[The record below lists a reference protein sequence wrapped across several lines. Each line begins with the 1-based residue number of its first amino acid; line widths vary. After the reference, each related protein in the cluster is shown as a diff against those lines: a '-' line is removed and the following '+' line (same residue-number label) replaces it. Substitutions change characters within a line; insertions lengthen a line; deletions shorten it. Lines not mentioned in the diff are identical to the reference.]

1 MTIAHVL
8 VVVTTVFTVVQ
19 FILVY
24 NLCMYLVAYSPVFR
38 HVVSSI
44 VLYPLSV
51 IVFSFLFIMCCFL
64 SVSSLCLPVN
74 LSAIGSPGGVG
85 RGGGR
90 ISPVGPA
97 RMSFSHVDLF
107 TRFFS
112 PRAPD
117 VQCRPSALYHPSRSL
132 VMLRPP

>member
-1 MTIAHVL
+1 MYVSGGLFTDLSLCCVINCPVS
-8 VVVTTVFTVVQ
+8 VVSDYVVSAICPVSVVSDC
-19 FILVY
+19 ILVF
-24 NLCMYLVAYSPVFR
+24 V
-38 HVVSSI
+38 H
-44 VLYPLSV
+44 
-51 IVFSFLFIMCCFL
+51 MCCFL

-74 LSAIGSPGGVG
+74 LSAIGSLGGVG

-90 ISPVGPA
+90 ISPVGPT

-112 PRAPD
+112 PRAPH